1 MWAWIESDIVHLT
14 EEDLVLYRYQES
26 PDREAVARHLATC
39 ADCRAEYAAL
49 DRIFAAVDAPAPEP
63 GPAYEREVW
72 ARIQDRLAPNPGAA
86 APHGF
91 GTWAP
96 LTRWIWP
103 QLALA
108 ASVALLLIA
117 TVWPAPHSVA
127 PAGTSPIASVA
138 PASTPATTPGEPQEP
153 QSAASIR
160 NRVVLSAVG
169 DHLQRAELMLT
180 EFNNIEG
187 RNGRIDLT
195 EQQAWAEDLVSE
207 NRLYRRSAADAN
219 AHQIVGLLDELERV
233 LLEVAHAP
241 TATTPEQ
248 LDHLRRQLD
257 TQDVLFKVRI
267 VGAGMRDRLQMAAA
281 GRTTRGQTS

>member
-1 MWAWIESDIVHLT
+1 MHLT

-49 DRIFAAVDAPAPEP
+49 ERIFAAVDAPAPEP

-72 ARIQDRLAPNPGAA
+72 ARIQDRLEPNPGAA

-96 LTRWIWP
+96 LSRWIWP

-108 ASVALLLIA
+108 ASVALLLVA
-117 TVWPAPHSVA
+117 TVWPTPHSVA
-127 PAGTSPIASVA
+127 RVA
-138 PASTPATTPGEPQEP
+138 PTGTNPLASAAPAPTTMGTATPGSEPQEP
-153 QSAASIR
+153 QSAASIS

-219 AHQIVGLLDELERV
+219 AHQVVGLLDELERV

-248 LDHLRRQLD
+248 LDHLRKELD